1 METPIKSAPV
11 DESRSG
17 GPQIGRR
24 PQNIAANKDLKGRE
38 NYWDPNGSSVKCT
51 IHNISKTGAKL
62 EAHGLVVKNT
72 FELIF
77 DFDRSRRPCRVVW
90 RKEPMIGV
98 KFL

>member
-11 DESRSG
+11 DGSAVEDRRSG
-17 GPQIGRR
+17 ADRR
-24 PQNIAANKDLKGRE
+24 ILPRTKTLKGGKII
-38 NYWDPNGSSVKCT
+38 WDCNASSVKCT
-51 IHNISKTGAKL
+51 IHNISKMGAKL

>member
-11 DESRSG
+11 DESAAEDRRSG
-17 GPQIGRR
+17 ADRR
-24 PQNIAANKDLKGRE
+24 ILPRTRTLKGGKII
-38 NYWDPNGSSVKCT
+38 WDPNGSSVKCT

-72 FELIF
+72 FELIS